1 MHRNTFAVFLS
12 FSLIV
17 GVAGPLHAQSLA
29 DLSKQEEDRR
39 KGIKAPAKVY
49 TNKDLGSVPAA
60 PVPEPPADVKGDQ
73 AKEPEKGKEKD
84 AGKEK
89 GQEKGQEKEA
99 AKPAD
104 QKDQAYWSGRVKA
117 LQSQLDR
124 DESFAQALQSR
135 INGLSTDFANRSDP
149 AQRAVIDR
157 DRTKALG
164 ELDRLKQ
171 AIQND
176 KKAVTD
182 LQDEARRSGVPPG
195 WLR

>member
-1 MHRNTFAVFLS
+1 MHRTTFAVFLS

-39 KGIKAPAKVY
+39 KRIKAPAKVY

-60 PVPEPPADVKGDQ
+60 PPAEPPADLKGDP
-73 AKEPEKGKEKD
+73 AKGPEKGKEKD

-89 GQEKGQEKEA
+89 GQEKDA

-124 DESFAQALQSR
+124 DESFAEALQSR
-135 INGLSTDFANRSDP
+135 INALSTDFANRSDP

-157 DRTKALG
+157 DRTKALS